1 MSEPVETQ
9 AWHFTNGKTLRDGRP
24 IPPVGEWLVHDG
36 PLVPCESGLHA
47 SERLLDAL
55 AFAPGGTLH
64 RVTLRGNLT
73 PHGNPADKLVAR
85 ERRIDWALDEI
96 TTQRVLR
103 EFARWCALQ
112 VLHLWDAPGVVVQYL
127 ETGDESLR
135 DAAWHA
141 AWYAAGDAAWAAAGA
156 TADAADAAGDAAWDV
171 AWYAAWYAARA
182 AARAA
187 TWDAWAAAR
196 ATAGDAAG
204 DAAWYAAR
212 DAQNTELTRL
222 VMAARNAPE
231 EA

>member
-55 AFAPGGTLH
+55 SFAPGGTLH
-64 RVTLRGNLT
+64 RVTLRGDIT
-73 PHGNPADKLVAR
+73 PHGSPADKLVAR
-85 ERRIDWALDEI
+85 ERRIDWTLDEA
-96 TTQRVLR
+96 TMERVLR

-135 DAAWHA
+135 AAAGDAAEAAAGAAARA
-141 AWYAAGDAAWAAAGA
+141 AWAAGDAAWAAAWA
-156 TADAADAAGDAAWDV
+156 TGDAAWATGDAARVATWDAAGAAAWAAGDAAW
-171 AWYAAWYAARA
+171 A
-182 AARAA
+182 AARA
-187 TWDAWAAAR
+187 
-196 ATAGDAAG
+196 
-204 DAAWYAAR
+204 AAR